1 MSILERDAALRYR
14 RCMYPQ
20 SDQTIPSD
28 MFIVAHSLE
37 CDDIPG
43 IAWSLLNGWLQNP
56 AEQASVHTL
65 TDAGGT
71 VQGMDYQNVAWHCGG
86 GNQHGSGHEIVG
98 RAGWSPDQWGT
109 ASMDKAF
116 RSLASVIARKW
127 VHRTM
132 PHLGITYL
140 PEWLSL
146 TQIAAQNR
154 AGLVTHN
161 DMRLVFGGT
170 THTDPG
176 PNYPY
181 KKLRDYIRAD
191 IALLLGNVPPVV
203 PPVVPTEPDWKFAMS
218 LPGAPD
224 TYAQF
229 CKDIANEFALLL
241 ARINTDK
248 LSAAHGAGVAANN
261 VKHGL
266 NYDGTRE
273 GK

>member
-1 MSILERDAALRYR
+1 
-14 RCMYPQ
+14 MYPQ

-65 TDAGGT
+65 TDASET

-181 KKLRDYIRAD
+181 KKLRDYIHAD
-191 IALLLGNVPPVV
+191 IALLLGTTPITPPV
-203 PPVVPTEPDWKFAMS
+203 PEDDMS
-218 LPGAPD
+218 QQDKDNIAELQRQVA
-224 TYAQF
+224 AQA
-229 CKDIANEFALLL
+229 KQITALTGLSQ
-241 ARINTDK
+241 RI
-248 LSAAHGAGVAANN
+248 SAATGVIEGTMNKIRVNAAQTNGVVN
-261 VKHGL
+261 ALSGVVNALKARVK
-266 NYDGTRE
+266 
-273 GK
+273 